1 MVRKIKKKNEKS
13 FMNLKKFSTAY
24 KEEGI
29 KGFLNVLLGKIGF
42 KYRLIVPSLL
52 IKNSLDQKIISLEEE
67 LKSISK
73 NKVMSVLYKNL
84 KLNNFLSRS
93 NKNFNLTAFNLKSNC
108 SQILGLYEK
117 EVQDY
122 LAKYNYKTLI
132 NIGCGDGYHLIGNL
146 FKNKKKKAIGFE
158 IDIKARQNLI
168 KNAKINNC
176 YDRIELIDEG
186 GGGANEKFLDILL
199 KKKINFEKSFFLID
213 IEGQEFNILNNKN
226 LKKLKQTKMIVELH
240 GNNFGKNNSM
250 KLENDLLNNLKNYFN
265 IKIFQTGARD
275 LSIYKELRDY
285 NDLDRWLM
293 VSENRPWAMRW
304 VLCLPK

>member
-73 NKVMSVLYKNL
+73 NKVMSGLYKNL

-146 FKNKKKKAIGFE
+146 FKNKKK
-158 IDIKARQNLI
+158 
-168 KNAKINNC
+168 
-176 YDRIELIDEG
+176 
-186 GGGANEKFLDILL
+186 
-199 KKKINFEKSFFLID
+199 
-213 IEGQEFNILNNKN
+213 
-226 LKKLKQTKMIVELH
+226 
-240 GNNFGKNNSM
+240 M
-250 KLENDLLNNLKNYFN
+250 K
-265 IKIFQTGARD
+265 
-275 LSIYKELRDY
+275 
-285 NDLDRWLM
+285 
-293 VSENRPWAMRW
+293 
-304 VLCLPK
+304 